1 LVIFLLFLVPS
12 LAPAQM
18 FIRQQPAGIPSVT
31 NNANSLTYI
40 EPGLTQQSTLYA
52 DGSIIDLQTESVT
65 WPILQNEKIAMTQV
79 QFKNMMKEAKNNFDS
94 DPNKII
100 ISNGGSRGLDIQ
112 FVVSAPPPGAQ
123 TAINAVAAYIESLF
137 SDPVTVVITLGFES
151 MSPGI
156 LGGTTSS
163 YASSVTWTNTRASL
177 VAGMDSDD
185 TIQSYLPSG
194 SSIPIRYNG
203 NSGTVTNENR
213 CYFTKANYR
222 ATVGSV
228 SGDAADMTIN
238 SDFNWDYDPS
248 NGITSGYYCF
258 QSVLAH
264 EIGHVL
270 GFTSG
275 ADFRY
280 ILKDIETLDVYRFQL
295 SDGSGNYNPDTLTEF
310 QTTPRMVDQNAPG
323 TNDDVVS
330 DIISIEYQMS
340 DGDPYQCSHFSQGHV
355 YAIMQPAISSGT
367 TYYPDFYKTPD
378 KTMLDAIGWDYP
390 IWYTLTTTIDPVGT
404 GTISKDPDMTTYP
417 SGQEVQLTANP
428 ITGWQFDHWGGD
440 LSGNTNPKSIMM
452 NGDKT
457 VTAFFTQD
465 TTPPVT
471 TSTLAGTMG
480 RNNWYISAVTV
491 TLSATDP
498 PGSKSPLNVN
508 HTYYKIDSGSW
519 NEYNTPFIVSTDGQ
533 HTVSYYSVDKT
544 GNTETTKTVSFKID
558 KTPPTITL
566 TKQQIDFFH
575 VKFTAEASDM
585 TSDMDCVEFSL
596 AGVLQYNDTSSPYE
610 WTWTGMG
617 NYTVTAT
624 AYDKAG
630 NSQSQSMSTPVE
642 QIITIKTLHLQLIK
656 QSMKLT
662 LYNQLLP

>member
-1 LVIFLLFLVPS
+1 
-12 LAPAQM
+12 M
-18 FIRQQPAGIPSVT
+18 FSRQQEAGLRTVL
-31 NNANSLTYI
+31 NNTKMLTYI

-52 DGSIIDLQTESVT
+52 DGSIINIQTESVT
-65 WPILQNEKIAMTQV
+65 WPILQNEKIDMTQE
-79 QFKNMMKEAKNNFDS
+79 QFKDMMKEAKNNFDN

-100 ISNGGSRGLDIQ
+100 ISKGGSRGLDIQ
-112 FVVSAPPPGAQ
+112 FVVTTPPPGAQ
-123 TAINAVAAYIESLF
+123 TAINAVATYIESLF
-137 SDPVTVVITLGFES
+137 SDPITVVITLGFES

-156 LGGTTSS
+156 LGSTSCS
-163 YASSVTWTNTRASL
+163 YASSVTWTASRTGL
-177 VAGMDSDD
+177 VAGLDSDD

-194 SSIPIRYNG
+194 SSIPVRYNG
-203 NSGTVTNENR
+203 NSGTATNENR

-222 ATVGSV
+222 ATIGSV
-228 SGDAADMTIN
+228 TGNAADMTIN

-275 ADFRY
+275 ADFRFM
-280 ILKDIETLDVYRFQL
+280 DIETLDVYRFQL
-295 SDGSGNYNPDTLTEF
+295 SDGAGNYNPDTLAEF
-310 QTTPRMVDQNAPG
+310 QTTARMVDQNAPG

-330 DIISIEYQMS
+330 DIISVEYQMS
-340 DGDPYQCSHFSQGHV
+340 DGDPYQCSHFSQGNV

-390 IWYTLTTTIDPVGT
+390 IWYTLATTIDPVGT
-404 GTISKDPDMTTYP
+404 GTILKDPDMTAYP

-440 LSGNTNPKSIMM
+440 LSGNTNPTSIMM
-452 NGDKT
+452 NGNKT

-465 TTPPVT
+465 ATPPVT

-480 RNNWYISAVTV
+480 WNNWYVSDVTV

-508 HTYYKIDSGSW
+508 HTYYKIDSGPW

-533 HTVSYYSVDKT
+533 HTVSYYSVDKA

-558 KTPPTITL
+558 KTSPTITL
-566 TKQQIDFFH
+566 TKQQIDFFN
-575 VKFTAEASDM
+575 VKFTAEASDL
-585 TSDMDCVEFSL
+585 TSDMDRVEFFV
-596 AGVLQYNDTSSPYE
+596 AGVLEYNDTTSPYE

-624 AYDKAG
+624 AYDNAG
-630 NSQSQSMSTPVE
+630 NSQSQSTSTPVE
-642 QIITIKTLHLQLIK
+642 QIITIKILQLQMIK

-662 LYNQLLP
+662 FYNRLLP